1 MIKLENISKNFKKTK
16 VLHDISFE
24 IKKGD
29 FVVLIGPS
37 GCGKTT
43 TLKMINKL
51 IKPSS
56 GKITIEGK
64 DISKIDP
71 VKLRRKI
78 GYVIQQT
85 GLFPHMTVKENI
97 ELIPRLEKMDSNE
110 IDKRTEEL
118 IELVGLDSTYL
129 NRYPN
134 ELSGGQQQRVGVA
147 RAFALDP
154 DIILMD
160 EPFSAL
166 DPITRTI
173 LQDELINLQAKVN
186 KTIVFVTHDIK
197 EAIKLADKV
206 CLMNKG
212 LIVQYDSPEN
222 ILKNPKDDFVTDFVG
237 DNRIWQ
243 SPEFIRAKDIMID
256 KPVTCPI
263 DYTINEALLL
273 MASEKVNTLMVTDA
287 ITNKLHGVL
296 RKKHVQSA
304 KNKELSI
311 RDILISDYVFAKPDD
326 SIVDILKE
334 VNKYGINNIPVVD
347 KNKQLHGL
355 ITKSSLVETLSKQ
368 YINDQS
374 EVY

>member
-273 MASEKVNTLMVTDA
+273 MGSEKVNTLMVTDA

-326 SIVDILKE
+326 SIVDIL
-334 VNKYGINNIPVVD
+334 
-347 KNKQLHGL
+347 
-355 ITKSSLVETLSKQ
+355 
-368 YINDQS
+368 
-374 EVY
+374 

>member
-273 MASEKVNTLMVTDA
+273 MGSEKVNTLMVTDA